1 MYACSRAGKDR
12 RGFTLIELLVVIS
25 IIAILIAL
33 LLPAIQ
39 QARESAR
46 RTQCRT
52 NLKQIALA
60 VHTFH
65 DKTGFLPPL
74 RIGFDSNGVD
84 YAGQTWAFLLLPF
97 LDEGAAVSVPDTV
110 SWLHTSYPATGTYAV
125 KSSVQK
131 IYTCPTRRSPQRQ
144 SNPTFSCTGLAG
156 LPGGTTDYAVN
167 CGVGYN
173 GNVSYGG
180 TTTGFVGFSPTSST
194 GVFVPANVVA
204 VISGTTNTD
213 WTFRWNGRLSMTNIS
228 DGASSTVAF
237 GEKAILPGG
246 LGNGGSATTAA
257 LTSSAAS
264 SNAAGYL
271 NDANAGG
278 TGMGTGYRAASP
290 AGVLGYGDGDAFN
303 PINSEWSYARSTGYC
318 NAANANIWTPMIPD
332 QLQPATTTDMLYN
345 FRFGTA
351 HQNVGHFAYVDGR
364 VGALSTTIDC
374 NTFHAMFSRASRDFV
389 DQTKLGSG
397 SN

>member
-1 MYACSRAGKDR
+1 MSVFHCKAKGR

-52 NLKQIALA
+52 NLKQMALA

-74 RIGFDSNGVD
+74 RIGFDSSGVD

-97 LDEGAAVSVPDTV
+97 LDEGAAVAVPDTV
-110 SWLHTSYPATGTYAV
+110 SWLHTSYPPTTAAYAV

-144 SNPTFSCTGLAG
+144 TMPTVSAMGVG
-156 LPGGTTDYAVN
+156 LPGGTTDYAAN
-167 CGVGYN
+167 CGTGWGGLVNYGGSTVGY
-173 GNVSYGG
+173 
-180 TTTGFVGFSPTSST
+180 TGFSPAN
-194 GVFVPANVVA
+194 GNGIFAPANVVA
-204 VISGTTNTD
+204 VVSGTTNTD

-228 DGASSTVAF
+228 DGASSTIMF
-237 GEKAILPGG
+237 GEKAVIPSGFG
-246 LGNGGSATTAA
+246 VGSSVATIDPTK
-257 LTSSAAS
+257 S
-264 SNAAGYL
+264 AGYR
-271 NDANAGG
+271 NSDSVNGSNPSYRG
-278 TGMGTGYRAASP
+278 TGTNGAIGW
-290 AGVLGYGDGDAFN
+290 GDGEAFS
-303 PINSEWSYARSTGYC
+303 PVNSEWNYARTASYC
-318 NAANANIWTPMIPD
+318 NNANSWTPMFPD
-332 QLQPATTTDMLYN
+332 ANLPLTTDLLYH

-351 HQNVGHFAYVDGR
+351 HSNVGHFAFADGR
-364 VGALSTTIDC
+364 VGALSTAIDC
-374 NTFHAMFSRASRDFV
+374 PSYQAMFSRASRDFI
-389 DQTKLGSG
+389 DQSKLGQG